1 MRGKIEDTH
10 ITTEISFPSFLSP
23 MEGKKGKVVSMQEAI
38 RIIRDGDIIGTAGFV
53 GIAFAEEVALS
64 IEEAFLRTGHP
75 RDLTLIYAAGIG
87 DGAHRGL
94 NHLAHEGL
102 VTKVIGG
109 HWGLSPKLVK
119 LAMENKIIAYNL
131 PQGVLSH
138 MFRDIAA
145 HRPRTITDV
154 GLFTYV
160 DPRFGGGRVND
171 VTREDLV
178 ELIEFDGQEYLAY
191 KTMPINVAI
200 VRGTTADTNGNIT
213 MEKEALTLDGL
224 PLAMA
229 AKNSGGFVIAQV
241 ERVTQHGTLPAK
253 QVRIPG
259 IFVDCVVLSQPEHHW
274 QTFAEIY
281 NPAFSSEIT
290 QPIQTMQPMLM
301 DERKIMAR
309 RAAFELK
316 PNSIINLGIGVPEG
330 ISSIAIEEKILD
342 YLTLTAEPGIIGG
355 LPAGGLN
362 FGAGV
367 NIEAIVDQ
375 PYQFD
380 FYDGGGLVCAFLG
393 LAQADRHGNLN
404 VSKFGPKMAGCGGFI
419 NISQKAK
426 SVIFVGSFTAG
437 GLEVAVEDGTL
448 RIVKEGRV
456 RKFVDRVEQLTFS
469 GEYALKKNLSVL
481 YITERCVFSLT
492 EKGLKLVEI
501 APGVDIERDI
511 ISHMDF
517 EPIIEEQPRLMDKR
531 IFNQG
536 PMNLK
541 ADLLSVPLKDRFKY
555 NPVKNIF
562 FVNLEGYF
570 VNRSEDIQEME
581 ALATSILIPLRKKVF
596 GIINYDNFTIS
607 PDLVDEYSD
616 MVKRLSR
623 YYSGVSRYT
632 TSTFL
637 RMKLGEALAERDVAP
652 HIYENSE
659 EARKALDV

>member
-380 FYDGGGLVCAFLG
+380 FYDGGGLDCAFLG